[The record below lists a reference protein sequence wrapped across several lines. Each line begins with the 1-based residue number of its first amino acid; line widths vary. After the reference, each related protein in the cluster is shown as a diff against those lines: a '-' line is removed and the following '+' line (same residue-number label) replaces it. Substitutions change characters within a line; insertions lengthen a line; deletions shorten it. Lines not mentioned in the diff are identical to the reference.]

1 MAATE
6 TQPVTR
12 APGPERAS
20 ALDRALDV
28 GRRAIVPIGLLS
40 LVFNLLG
47 LAVPLYMMQ
56 IYDRVLPGGSR
67 ETLLYLV
74 VATVGVLAVAGAL
87 DVLRAEIAVRIG
99 GWLERHLAPQAFIRA
114 IEARMSQRSYGSEAL
129 RDLATLRGFITGPTT
144 FTLCDAL
151 WTPVYLVVV
160 FLLHPWLGFVA
171 LAGVVLLTLLG
182 FVNAR
187 LTQAPLEA
195 AGTLG
200 IQGMRRAET
209 AMRNAEVVIG
219 MGMGRAVTRRWMGD
233 HVRGLDNQLKASR
246 RATRML
252 AVTRA
257 ARQLLQ
263 VAILGVGAL
272 LVVDRHI
279 SPGSLIAA
287 SIIMSRALAP
297 VEQAVATWK
306 QITGFR
312 SARARLAE
320 FFAAPTLPRQGMA
333 LPAVRGHV
341 RVEAIS
347 FTPPGADAAI
357 LRDVSFAAEPGE
369 ALAILGPSGSGKSS
383 LARLL
388 VGAMQP
394 DSGVVR
400 LDEANV
406 ADWPR
411 ADLGPHIGYLPQ
423 EPELFAGSVRDNI
436 ARLGRGGDEEVV
448 RAAEIAGVHAMI
460 LRLPEGYQTEVG
472 VGGAR
477 LSSGQRQR
485 IALARAVFGA
495 PQLVVLDDPSANLDV
510 AAERALARAVQA
522 LKATGATVVVV
533 SHRPVVLAE
542 ADKVLRLADGAV
554 ERFGP
559 REEVLRDLRAMHLVD
574 GGRRAAS

>member
-1 MAATE
+1 
-6 TQPVTR
+6 
-12 APGPERAS
+12 
-20 ALDRALDV
+20 
-28 GRRAIVPIGLLS
+28 
-40 LVFNLLG
+40 
-47 LAVPLYMMQ
+47 
-56 IYDRVLPGGSR
+56 
-67 ETLLYLV
+67 
-74 VATVGVLAVAGAL
+74 
-87 DVLRAEIAVRIG
+87 
-99 GWLERHLAPQAFIRA
+99 
-114 IEARMSQRSYGSEAL
+114 
-129 RDLATLRGFITGPTT
+129 
-144 FTLCDAL
+144 
-151 WTPVYLVVV
+151 
-160 FLLHPWLGFVA
+160 
-171 LAGVVLLTLLG
+171 
-182 FVNAR
+182 
-187 LTQAPLEA
+187 
-195 AGTLG
+195 
-200 IQGMRRAET
+200 
-209 AMRNAEVVIG
+209 VI
-219 MGMGRAVTRRWMGD
+219 
-233 HVRGLDNQLKASR
+233 
-246 RATRML
+246 
-252 AVTRA
+252 
-257 ARQLLQ
+257 
-263 VAILGVGAL
+263 
-272 LVVDRHI
+272 DRHI
-279 SPGSLIAA
+279 SLGSLIAA
-287 SIIMSRALAP
+287 SIVVSRALAP
-297 VEQAVATWK
+297 VEQTVATWK
-306 QITGFR
+306 QITGYR

-333 LPAVRGHV
+333 LPAVRGHL

-347 FTPPGADAAI
+347 FTPPGADAPV
-357 LRDVSFAAEPGE
+357 LREVSFAAEPGE

-394 DSGVVR
+394 GSGVVR

-485 IALARAVFGA
+485 IALACAVFGA

-522 LKATGATVVVV
+522 LKAAGATVVVV
-533 SHRPVVLAE
+533 SHRPAVLAE

-559 REEVLRDLRAMHLVD
+559 REQVLRDLRAMHLVD
-574 GGRRAAS
+574 RGRAAAS